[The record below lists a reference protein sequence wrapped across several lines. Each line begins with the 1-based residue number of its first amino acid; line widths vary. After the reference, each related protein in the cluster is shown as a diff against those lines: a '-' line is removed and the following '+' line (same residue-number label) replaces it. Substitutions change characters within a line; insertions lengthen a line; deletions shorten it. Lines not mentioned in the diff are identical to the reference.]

1 MKRIVLVFALLA
13 AWLAVPPAAL
23 AQDSEAPPG
32 AEKHWL
38 PDEGW
43 VNLLWLP
50 YDEQRLY
57 DLLGMSR
64 GEVFRWVR
72 IDADHTL
79 AQLGRRKGLT
89 ADRLARALVAPRR
102 KSVSAATHRTLVR
115 SARRTLT
122 QGHLAQHF
130 LFHALHQTAIPER
143 ATRIFGPR
151 RQLDYLRLR
160 RAEVS
165 PIQIGDL
172 FGRSRVDLYR
182 GTSRAL
188 KQAAARGIARGY
200 LTRAQARLLLERQL
214 RQLPRWLGQR
224 RYNGP
229 SGGLNRPDLPPGDVA
244 KRPSVSADGAT
255 VTWDAYRSDV
265 SLAERL
271 GEIHV
276 RGTALSGGDPFAVSP
291 PRPSGKRPH
300 AAYNSV
306 LSADGRVAAFET
318 AESTF
323 PLAKRVGQMSIMV
336 REIGRR
342 GLERVSHLGRPK
354 GAPTRTAF
362 NPSISSDGRVV
373 AFEATDSGRKG
384 AASRNGLWTYD
395 RETKAETLI
404 AQLPAS
410 SAAFLPR
417 MAGDG
422 GSVAYTQSAP
432 DGRTQLWLRRLGVR
446 APPPVLVSRASG
458 AEGASADS
466 DAYEPAP
473 SHDGQVVAFT
483 SRATNLGG
491 GRSSKVFV
499 RDLNAGTTRLVSGGI
514 PGDAIE
520 PSISADG
527 RFVAFVARA
536 RFRGGSITRLRSR
549 VWLHDRVTGRTT
561 LVSRRGGK
569 DGRAAD
575 GYASEPA
582 VSGDGRVVAFTS
594 TAGNLSRAKPR
605 GLAGVFVR
613 DVGAGTTHLVSEHG
627 SGRRPTA
634 RAASAPGSFLCRL

>member
-1 MKRIVLVFALLA
+1 MRLLVAALVAAFALGLA
-13 AWLAVPPAAL
+13 AAPAT

-38 PDEGW
+38 PDEEW

-57 DLLGMSR
+57 DLLGKSR

-72 IDADHTL
+72 IDAHHTL
-79 AQLGRRKGLT
+79 AQLGRRRGLS

-102 KSVSAATHRTLVR
+102 KAVSRATHRMLVR
-115 SARRTLT
+115 AARRTLT
-122 QGHLAQHF
+122 QGHLAQHL

-143 ATRIFGPR
+143 ATNIFGPR

-172 FGRSRVDLYR
+172 FGRSRVELYR

-188 KQAAARGIARGY
+188 KVAAAKGVKRGF
-200 LTRAQARLLLERQL
+200 LTKGQARILLDRQL

-244 KRPSVSADGAT
+244 KRPSVSGDGAT
-255 VTWDAYRSDV
+255 VTWDAYRS
-265 SLAERL
+265 STYLAERL

-276 RGTALSGGDPFAVSP
+276 RGASLADGDPFAVSP
-291 PRPSGKRPH
+291 PRPSGKRPQ

-323 PLAKRVGQMSIMV
+323 PLAKRVGQMSILV
-336 REIGRR
+336 REIGKR
-342 GLERVSHLGRPK
+342 GVERVSHLGRPK

-362 NPSISSDGRVV
+362 NPSISADGRIV
-373 AFEATDSGRKG
+373 AFEATDTGRNG
-384 AASRNGLWTYD
+384 GASRNGLWTYD
-395 RETKAETLI
+395 RETKAETLV
-404 AQLPAS
+404 AELPGT

-417 MAGDG
+417 LAGDG
-422 GSVAYTQSAP
+422 QSVAYTEAAG
-432 DGRTQLWLRRLGVR
+432 DGRTQLWLRRLGVG
-446 APPPVLVSRASG
+446 APPPVLVSRATG
-458 AEGASADS
+458 AEGAPADS
-466 DAYEPAP
+466 DAYEPSL
-473 SHDGQVVAFT
+473 SHDGAVVAFT
-483 SRATNLGG
+483 SRARNLGG
-491 GRSSKVFV
+491 GRQSKVYV
-499 RDLNAGTTRLVSGGI
+499 RDVARGTTRLVSGGVA
-514 PGDAIE
+514 GDAIE

-527 RFVAFVARA
+527 RYVAFVARA
-536 RFRGGSITRLRSR
+536 RFRGGSIDGLRSK
-549 VWLHDRVTGRTT
+549 VWLHDRSTGRTT
-561 LVSRRGGK
+561 LVSRRGGP
-569 DGRAAD
+569 DGGPAD
-575 GYASEPA
+575 GYASEPT
-582 VSGDGRVVAFTS
+582 VSSDGRVVAFVS

-613 DVGAGTTHLVSEHG
+613 DVGAATTHLVSEHQA
-627 SGRRPTA
+627 GRGTRA
-634 RAASAPGSFLCRL
+634 RAASADPYRCRL

>member
-1 MKRIVLVFALLA
+1 MKRFLVLALVAFLA
-13 AWLAVPPAAL
+13 IAPAAL

-38 PDEGW
+38 PDEEW

-72 IDADHTL
+72 IDADNTL
-79 AQLGRRKGLT
+79 AELGRRRGIT

-102 KSVSAATHRTLVR
+102 RAVPAATHRTLVR
-115 SARRTLT
+115 AARRTLT
-122 QGHLAQHF
+122 QGHLAQHL

-143 ATRIFGPR
+143 ATAIFGPR
-151 RQLDYLRLR
+151 RQIDYLRLR

-172 FGRSRVDLYR
+172 FGRSRVELYR
-182 GTSRAL
+182 GT
-188 KQAAARGIARGY
+188 AAALRRAAAKGVRRGF
-200 LTRAQARLLLERQL
+200 LTRDQARILLDRQL

-244 KRPSVSADGAT
+244 KRPSVSADGSR
-255 VTWDAYRSDV
+255 VTWDAYRS
-265 SLAERL
+265 STYLAERL

-276 RGTALSGGDPFAVSP
+276 RGAVLGGGDPFAVSP
-291 PRPSGKRPH
+291 PRPAGKRPQ

-323 PLAKRVGQMSIMV
+323 PLAKRVGQMSIVV

-342 GLERVSHLGRPK
+342 DVERVSHLGRPQDA
-354 GAPTRTAF
+354 GTRTAF
-362 NPSISSDGRVV
+362 NPSISADGRIV
-373 AFEATDSGRKG
+373 AFEATDSGRDG
-384 AASRNGLWTYD
+384 GASRNGLWTFD
-395 RETKAETLI
+395 RETRTETLV
-404 AQLPAS
+404 AQLPGT

-417 MAGDG
+417 LAGDG
-422 GSVAYTQSAP
+422 RSVAYTEAAA
-432 DGRTQLWLRRLGVR
+432 DGRTQLWLRQLGVG
-446 APPPVLVSRASG
+446 APPPVLVSRATG
-458 AEGASADS
+458 ADGAPADS
-466 DAYEPAP
+466 DAYEPAV
-473 SHDGQVVAFT
+473 SHDGAVVAFT
-483 SRATNLGG
+483 SRARNLGG
-491 GRSSKVFV
+491 GGASKVFV
-499 RDLNAGTTRLVSGGI
+499 RDLAAGTTRLVSAGVA
-514 PGDAIE
+514 GDAIE

-527 RFVAFVARA
+527 RFVAFVARE
-536 RFRGGSITRLRSR
+536 RFRGGAISGLRSR
-549 VWLHDRVTGRTT
+549 VWLHDRQTGSTT
-561 LVSRRGGK
+561 LVSRRGGA
-569 DGRAAD
+569 GGGPAD
-575 GYASEPA
+575 GYASEPT
-582 VSGDGRVVAFTS
+582 VSADGRVVAFVS
-594 TAGNLSRAKPR
+594 TAGNLSPSKPR

-613 DVGAGTTHLVSEHG
+613 DVAAQTTHLVSEHG
-627 SGRRPTA
+627 SGGRVRA
-634 RAASAPGSFLCRL
+634 RAAAAGSFACRL